1 MTPRSRIL
9 TFCSAVALVLLIPHA
24 ALSQQG
30 KKADHKGDPYYLPN
44 CPITGEKLG
53 GMGEPFIKVY
63 DGREVR
69 FCCPKCPAKFEK
81 DLAGNFAKIDD
92 QMIKDQLP
100 LYPLKTSVV
109 SGKNLSEKP
118 LDFIWANRLIR
129 VLDNSEKDRFLKDP
143 DRYTKDLDKAV
154 IAQQGKDYPVNS
166 CVVSNE
172 KFGKET
178 GKPRDVVL
186 AGRLIRLCCNNC
198 KKDLAKT
205 PETFVAKVDAA
216 REPKK

>member
-1 MTPRSRIL
+1 MLISPSATECPLDFLTDRSACSHLHRRRWSEQAKAALMKDPPMTPRSRIL

-30 KKADHKGDPYYLPN
+30 KKADHNGDPYYLPN

-92 QMIKDQLP
+92 QMI
-100 LYPLKTSVV
+100 
-109 SGKNLSEKP
+109 
-118 LDFIWANRLIR
+118 
-129 VLDNSEKDRFLKDP
+129 
-143 DRYTKDLDKAV
+143 
-154 IAQQGKDYPVNS
+154 
-166 CVVSNE
+166 
-172 KFGKET
+172 
-178 GKPRDVVL
+178 
-186 AGRLIRLCCNNC
+186 
-198 KKDLAKT
+198 
-205 PETFVAKVDAA
+205 
-216 REPKK
+216 